1 MTDPLDTMLDS
12 LRTDVPEMSDQAFAA
27 GRARV
32 QAVDDPITVATTSEP
47 DAVVVELPKQQAL
60 RSPPRRALRLVA
72 SAAAVVALATGLVAI
87 QSDRGQEPVVVSSAE
102 ALNAAAENTTATEPP
117 VGPGQYRYTA
127 TRVSMVGGTESLT
140 WMSESLDELW
150 VPQDMAQEWLL
161 RRSSTPGTTEW
172 IRGSAEEAAANGI
185 DVDEP
190 QSHDFRGPCGDYGAD
205 DEGRAPCT
213 AEPTWYMPSPEF
225 FDEMPRDPA
234 ALLVRLGEPVQGAIP
249 VGDEHNGKPATVIDS
264 AIVGLGTGLVPTD
277 LRAAI
282 YRAIALMPEVEITE
296 GVANLDGRIGTA
308 FGVTKDGR
316 RQELIVDT
324 TTGEFLGERLI
335 ATEADG
341 DTPAG
346 RVYRQTAMTT
356 AVADEIGVPPAG

>member
-1 MTDPLDTMLDS
+1 MTDPLDTMLDT
-12 LRTDVPEMSDQAFAA
+12 LRTDVPEMSDRAFEA

-32 QAVDDPITVATTSEP
+32 QAVVDPIPVATTLEP
-47 DAVVVELPKQQAL
+47 EPVVVALPKQPAL

-72 SAAAVVALATGLVAI
+72 SAAAVVALAMGLVAI
-87 QSDRGQEPVVVSSAE
+87 QSGRDQEPVVSATE
-102 ALNAAAENTTATEPP
+102 ALNAAAENITATDPP

-127 TRVSMVGGTESLT
+127 TRTWMVGGSGSLT

-161 RRSSTPGTTEW
+161 RRSSTPGRTEW
-172 IRGSAEEAAANGI
+172 IRGSAEEAAENGI
-185 DVDEP
+185 VLDEP
-190 QSHDFRGPCGDYGAD
+190 WSHDFRGPCGDYGAD

-234 ALLVRLGEPVQGAIP
+234 ALLARLGEPVQGTIP
-249 VGDEHNGKPATVIDS
+249 VGDEHNGKPTTVIDS
-264 AIVGLGTGLVPTD
+264 AVVGLGTGLVPAD

-296 GVANLDGRIGTA
+296 DVANLDGRIGTA
-308 FGVTKDGR
+308 FGVTEDGQ

-324 TTGEFLGERLI
+324 TTGEFLGERII
-335 ATEADG
+335 ATKAID
-341 DTPAG
+341 DIPAG
-346 RVYRQTAMTT
+346 RVYRHTAMTT